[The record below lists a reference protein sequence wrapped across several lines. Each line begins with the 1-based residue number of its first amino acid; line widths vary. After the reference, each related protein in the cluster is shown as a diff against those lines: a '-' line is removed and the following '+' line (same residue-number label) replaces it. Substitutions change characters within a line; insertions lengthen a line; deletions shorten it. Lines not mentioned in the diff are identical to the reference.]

1 MIHAVEHG
9 VSHALSH
16 TLAGIVAYSVTA
28 GAAQAGGAGVHF
40 GVASLMAAKET
51 SHIRHKEKLH
61 KKTWGLR
68 GLTRTRANKEVTK
81 TWTGAG
87 AGAAG
92 SVGIGLGVIYGA
104 VNFGYFILSAFFV
117 YLCLKYLI
125 IQFG

>member
-40 GVASLMAAKET
+40 AVASAMAAKET

-61 KKTWGLR
+61 KKTWGLQ

-104 VNFGYFILSAFFV
+104 VNFGYFIP
-117 YLCLKYLI
+117 
-125 IQFG
+125 